1 MPTFSTLPPSPPP
14 ILPGTYIAKVISASE
29 RVSEAGNDMIVMR
42 LLLPDGRA
50 LPCCLTFVP
59 QARPVLNAFC
69 DSAGLT
75 KPSDPDVEVQLTAE
89 ICKGR
94 YLYITVSTEVE
105 SSGDPTPRIVRFLT
119 RDQALILN
127 PALAK
132 TVLQPQEP
140 IQLPVVSHTPNLFK

>member
-29 RVSEAGNDMIVMR
+29 RVSEAHNDMIVMR
-42 LLLPDGRA
+42 LLLPDSRS
-50 LPCCLTFVP
+50 LPCCLTFFF

-69 DSAGLT
+69 DSAGLA

-94 YLYITVSTEVE
+94 YLYITVSTELE
-105 SSGDPTPRIVRFLT
+105 SNSDPTPRIVRFLT
-119 RDQALILN
+119 REQALIIN
-127 PALAK
+127 PSLSK
-132 TVLQPQEP
+132 IVLQLQEP
-140 IQLPVVSHTPNLFK
+140 IHLPVVPQTPNLFK